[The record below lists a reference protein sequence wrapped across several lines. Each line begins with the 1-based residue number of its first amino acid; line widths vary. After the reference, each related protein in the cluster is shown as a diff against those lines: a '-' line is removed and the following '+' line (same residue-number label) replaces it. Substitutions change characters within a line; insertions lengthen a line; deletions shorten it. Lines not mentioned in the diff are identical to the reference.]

1 MIGYRHVDFRYPFL
15 WEDSSQPL
23 GRWHG
28 QGEGPVNY
36 FADSPDGAWAEFLR
50 HEEITEPEDLAGVRR
65 SIWVVDLGDVL
76 HHRDTQPSTLEESLL
91 MGGLDTYPACQAE
104 ARSLR
109 AQGATALT
117 APSAAILPGE
127 AAGFHTEHG
136 LRRAQRWSGG
146 IIATF
151 GPRPDLEGW
160 QACAEGRPNV
170 RILSSVR
177 HF

>member
-15 WEDSSQPL
+15 WEDSSQPSA
-23 GRWHG
+23 RWHG
-28 QGEGPVNY
+28 VGEGPVNY

-65 SIWVVDLGDVL
+65 SIWVIDLGAVL
-76 HHRDTQPSTLEESLL
+76 QQPDTRRSSLDESLL
-91 MGGLDTYPACQAE
+91 TGGLDAYPACRAE

-109 AQGATALT
+109 AQGASALT
-117 APSAAILPGE
+117 APSAALLPGE
-127 AAGFHTEHG
+127 ASGFHTDRG
-136 LRRAQRWSGG
+136 LRRAQGWSGG

-160 QACAEGRPNV
+160 QVCAEGRPNV
-170 RILSSVR
+170 RLLSSVR